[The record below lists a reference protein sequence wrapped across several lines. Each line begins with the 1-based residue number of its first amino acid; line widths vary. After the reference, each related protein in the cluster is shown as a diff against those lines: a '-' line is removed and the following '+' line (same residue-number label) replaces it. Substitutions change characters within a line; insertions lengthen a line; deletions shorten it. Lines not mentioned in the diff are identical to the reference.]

1 MRSDRMKNGA
11 KRAPHRSLM
20 KALGLTDREI
30 AGPIIGIA
38 SSSSELIPGH
48 MHLRDVEEAVKAGI
62 RMAGGTPMRFSTIG
76 ICDGIAMDHRGMYY
90 SLPSRELIAD
100 SVETVAQGH
109 PFDGLVFVTN
119 CDKITPGMLIAMGRL
134 DIPSVLVSGGPMLA
148 GSYRGRKLDL
158 VSVFEAVGRHA
169 RGEMDDQELKGIEDC
184 ACPGAGSCAGLFTA
198 NSMNSLAEVLG
209 VALPGNGTI
218 PAVHA
223 ARIRLAKESG
233 MAAVKL
239 VEHGITPRELVNRDS
254 FINAV
259 AADLALGG
267 SSNTTLHLPAIA
279 SAFDVDFSIDLFD
292 ELGRRVP
299 HLCHL
304 SPVGSHHIQDLED
317 AGGIGG
323 ILHRLD
329 ELGELKRDART
340 VTGLTIGELA
350 DASDVLD
357 EEVIRPVDRPYH
369 KEGGLAVLHGT
380 LAPDGAVV
388 KLAGVPER
396 LRVHQGPAVVFE
408 DGELATEAILSGDIK
423 AGDVVVI
430 RYEGP
435 KGGPGMREMLSPTS
449 ALVGMGLIEKVVLIT
464 DGRFSGGSTGAVI
477 GHVSPEAANGGAI
490 ALVEPGDTI
499 LVDFNQR
506 RLELMVEDAE
516 LEKRKARAE
525 SAGGAEAAEA
535 AGAGQSGNGSARGLE
550 KHHPDGY
557 LARYSIFVGSAAEGA
572 IYRRDLVDTATRA
585 VKEHL
590 SRGGE

>member
-1 MRSDRMKNGA
+1 MRSDRMKSGA
-11 KRAPHRSLM
+11 KRAPHRSLL

-30 AGPIIGIA
+30 AGPIIGVA
-38 SSSSELIPGH
+38 SSGSELIPGH
-48 MHLRDVEEAVKAGI
+48 LHLRDIEEAVKAGI
-62 RMAGGTPMRFSTIG
+62 RMAGASPMRFSTIG

-100 SVETVAQGH
+100 SVETVAEGH
-109 PFDGLVFVTN
+109 PFDGMVYISN

-134 DIPSVLVSGGPMLA
+134 NIPSVLVSGGPMLA

-169 RGEMDDQELKGIEDC
+169 RGEIDDKELKGIEDC

-198 NSMNSLAEVLG
+198 NSMNSLAEALG
-209 VALPGNGTI
+209 VALPGNGTV

-233 MAAVKL
+233 AAVVNL
-239 VEHGITPRELVNRDS
+239 VEKGLSPRDLVDADS
-254 FINAV
+254 FRNAV

-279 SAFDVDFSIDLFD
+279 AAFGIDFSIDLFD

-304 SPVGSHHIQDLED
+304 SPVGNHHIQDLED
-317 AGGIGG
+317 AGGIGA
-323 ILHRLD
+323 ILFRLN
-329 ELGELKRDART
+329 ELGELKREARS
-340 VTGLTIGELA
+340 VIGLSMGAIA
-350 DASDVLD
+350 DVSSVLD

-369 KEGGLAVLHGT
+369 KEGGLAVLHGS

-388 KLAGVPER
+388 KLAGVPEA
-396 LRVHQGPAVVFE
+396 LRVHEGPAVVFE
-408 DGELATEAILSGDIK
+408 DGELATEAILSGEIK
-423 AGDVVVI
+423 AGDVVII

-477 GHVSPEAANGGAI
+477 GHVSPEAANGGPI
-490 ALVEPGDTI
+490 SLVEPGDSI
-499 LVDFNQR
+499 RVDFNKR
-506 RLELMVEDAE
+506 SLDLLVDGPLLEE
-516 LEKRKARAE
+516 RKPRAE
-525 SAGGAEAAEA
+525 GRTAAERELI
-535 AGAGQSGNGSARGLE
+535 QTR
-550 KHHPDGY
+550 HHPDGY
-557 LARYSIFVGSAAEGA
+557 LSRYSIFVGSAAEGA
-572 IYRRDLVDTATRA
+572 IYRRDLVDTAATA
-585 VKEHL
+585 VRNQL
-590 SRGGE
+590 SGGGKGNGK